1 MKLGHQHIGRLS
13 YCNQPPVASVCLNVS
28 TTPITTMGYQQ
39 CLPLSVLQLE
49 GYLCRNGVEDT
60 FGQRLP
66 LAGCNSLT
74 YLSVDVLVSLEFF
87 LY

>member
-28 TTPITTMGYQQ
+28 TTPITTMGCRQ
-39 CLPLSVLQLE
+39 CLPLSVVELN
-49 GYLCRNGVEDT
+49 GKHCCNGVVFT

-66 LAGCNSLT
+66 LAGGNSLT
-74 YLSVDVLVSLEFF
+74 YLLVDVLVS
-87 LY
+87 